1 MKKIITVFVTV
12 LLYAS
17 ASPQTDLI
25 KYVNPFIGTGGH
37 GHTYPGPSVPFGMVQ
52 LSPDTRLTGWDGCSG
67 YHYSDNVIYGFSHT
81 HLSGTGASDYGDILL
96 APTTDNLK
104 FSNKEY
110 SSAFSKKNE
119 FASAGYYSVILDKY
133 NVKAELS
140 ATKRAGIHRYTF
152 PKSSMSN
159 IILDLVHRDEV
170 LDSKIIFS
178 GHNEIR
184 GYRISRHWA
193 KEQHVYF
200 VIRFSK
206 SFFYYG
212 ISDND
217 KVQSKDSASGKNLKA
232 YVGFT
237 TDKDEAIIV
246 KVGISGVSMEGA
258 VKNLDAEI
266 PDWNFDKVKYDAER
280 EWNKELSKIIVET
293 KNEDEKTIFYTA
305 LYHCLLNP
313 NIYMDVDGQYRGTDL
328 KIHTAVGFDNYT
340 VFSLWDTYRAL
351 HPLLTIIDNKRTNDF
366 INTFIA
372 QYENGGMFPV
382 WELSGNETFCMIG
395 YHSIPVIAD
404 TYAKG
409 IREYDALKVFRYMIE
424 TSNRNIFGSDA
435 FRKYGFVPQDIEHE
449 SVSKTLEYA
458 YDDWCISEMAKL
470 MNEED
475 DYKEFVKRAQ
485 YYKNVFNPS
494 TGFMQAKFN
503 GGFYEPFDPA
513 EVNNNYTEANA
524 WQYTFYVPQD
534 ITGLAGLYGGEQK
547 LANKIQ
553 AMFLSESK
561 LTGREQVD
569 ITGLI
574 GQYAHGNEPS
584 HHIAYL
590 FDYLGKPN
598 LTQYYA
604 NRIMKEFYK
613 NAPDGL
619 IGNEDCGQLSAWYVL
634 SSMGFYPVC
643 PGSTQYAIGSPVFD
657 KVTVNLENGK
667 KFEIVAYNRTED
679 NYFIKG
685 MRLNDA
691 KYEKYYLEH
700 ADIMNGG
707 KIEFDMTSEASVADI
722 PQDNLPLSK
731 IKDNYIVVVPY
742 FSVSK
747 NSFKDD
753 LQVEIKSIVKNV
765 RIFFKVTGLND
776 NKILD
781 SGRYIKPVEIK
792 TSCRLYAFCENA
804 RGEQSRTVEA
814 KYYKIPDYDVILNT
828 AYNKQYTAGGP
839 EGLIDGIRG
848 GENWRLGNWQ
858 GYQGQDFVAVINLKS
873 AKQIK
878 NVSAGFLQDIRSW
891 IWMPVKIYFDISQDG
906 VNFVT
911 AAEIVNDVPNND
923 LNLGVIIKDYSAAI
937 NNSAKYIRV
946 RATNFG
952 KIPAWHPGA
961 GDDAFIF
968 VDEIM
973 IDFN

>member
-1 MKKIITVFVTV
+1 MKKLIAVLVTV
-12 LLYAS
+12 LLYSGAY
-17 ASPQTDLI
+17 PQADLI

-96 APTTDNLK
+96 APTIDDLK
-104 FSNKEY
+104 FSNKDY
-110 SSAFSKKNE
+110 SSAFNKKNE
-119 FASAGYYSVILDKY
+119 FASAGYYSVFLDKF
-133 NVKAELS
+133 NIKVELS

-170 LDSKIIFS
+170 LDSKIEFV
-178 GHNEIR
+178 GYNEIR

-193 KEQHVYF
+193 EEQHVYF

-206 SFFYYG
+206 PYMYYG
-212 ISDND
+212 ISEND
-217 KVQSKDSASGKNLKA
+217 KVQSKNVASGNNLKA
-232 YVGFT
+232 YAGFT
-237 TDKDEAIIV
+237 TDKNEAIIV
-246 KVGISGVSMEGA
+246 KVGISGVSIEGA
-258 VKNLDAEI
+258 AKNLDAEI
-266 PDWNFDKVKYDAER
+266 PDWNFDRVKYEAER
-280 EWNKELSKIIVET
+280 EWNKELNKIIVET

-313 NIYMDVDGQYRGTDL
+313 NIYTDVDGQYRGTDL
-328 KIHTAVGFDNYT
+328 KIHTANGFDNYT

-351 HPLLTIIDNKRTNDF
+351 HPLLTIIDKKRTNDF

-404 TYAKG
+404 AYAKG
-409 IREYDALKVFRYMIE
+409 IREYDAQKVFRYMKE

-475 DYKEFVKRAQ
+475 DYKEYVNRAQ
-485 YYKNVFNPS
+485 YYKNVFNPA

-534 ITGLAGLYGGEQK
+534 ITGLAGLFGGEQK

-553 AMFLSESK
+553 ELFLSETK

-590 FDYLGKPN
+590 FDYLGRPN

-613 NAPDGL
+613 NSPDGL
-619 IGNEDCGQLSAWYVL
+619 IGNEDCGQMSAWYVL

-643 PGSTQYAIGSPVFD
+643 PGNTQYAIGSPVFD
-657 KVTVNLENGK
+657 KVTINLEDGK
-667 KFEIVAYNRTED
+667 KFEIITYNRTED
-679 NYFIKG
+679 NYFIKDIR
-685 MRLNDA
+685 MNDV
-691 KYEKYYLEH
+691 KYEKFYIEH

-707 KIEFDMTSEASVADI
+707 KIEFDMTSEASAADV
-722 PQDNLPLSK
+722 PQDNLPVSK
-731 IKDNYIVVVPY
+731 IKDNFIVTVPY

-747 NSFKDD
+747 NSFRDAM
-753 LQVEIKSIVKNV
+753 QVEIKSIVKNV
-765 RIFFKVTGLND
+765 RIFYKITGLND
-776 NKILD
+776 NNIID
-781 SGRYIKPVEIK
+781 SGRYVKPVEIK
-792 TSCRLYAFCENA
+792 SSCRLFAFCENA
-804 RGEQSRTVEA
+804 KGEHSRTVRA
-814 KYYKIPDYDVILNT
+814 KYSKIPDYDVILNSR
-828 AYNKQYTAGGP
+828 YNNQYTAGGP
-839 EGLIDGIRG
+839 DGLIDGIRG

-858 GYQGQDFVAVINLKS
+858 GYQGQDFSAVVNLRSVK
-873 AKQIK
+873 KIK
-878 NVSAGFLQDIRSW
+878 KVSAGFLQDIRSW
-891 IWMPVKIYFDISQDG
+891 IWMPVKIFFDISQDG

-923 LNLGVIIKDYSAAI
+923 LNLGVIIKDFSAEI
-937 NNSAKYIRV
+937 NNSAQYIRV

-961 GDDAFIF
+961 GDNAFIF
-968 VDEIM
+968 IDEI
-973 IDFN
+973 IIE